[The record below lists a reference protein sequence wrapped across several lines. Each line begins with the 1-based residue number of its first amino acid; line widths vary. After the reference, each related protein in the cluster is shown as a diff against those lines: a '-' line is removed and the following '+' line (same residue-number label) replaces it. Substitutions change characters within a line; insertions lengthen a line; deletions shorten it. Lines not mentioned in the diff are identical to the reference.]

1 MILSGAQSKAGHVQ
15 LLTCCCLVASVVMGP
30 SFLSV
35 ISLQYM
41 LLHVI
46 EWQLVNINKSPAK
59 ETVI

>member
-1 MILSGAQSKAGHVQ
+1 MFLSGAQSKAGHVQ
-15 LLTCCCLVASVVMGP
+15 LLMCCCLVASVVMGP

-46 EWQLVNINKSPAK
+46 EWQLVNINKLPA
-59 ETVI
+59 